1 MKSLWN
7 ELPGHTRGGYAENS
21 AALASEIVRHLLPG
35 DVVLVKGSFGSQM
48 STVIAALKSGA
59 GKAAA

>member
-1 MKSLWN
+1 
-7 ELPGHTRGGYAENS
+7 
-21 AALASEIVRHLLPG
+21 LLPG